1 MLLERPRQDSQIDV
15 YFLRGLKS
23 QLFARPQLPNLLD
36 AVKHYLFT
44 ICIILRRQNEIIR
57 MPARGESHFNSSGRK
72 IVDDRPLLRYAN
84 RIVQRKHDTSRTQT
98 DPLGDHCQRR
108 PQNRRI
114 RVKPTE
120 VQKVSLRRT
129 ESSETV
135 LVTIACAFQQHAI
148 LISR

>member
-1 MLLERPRQDSQIDV
+1 
-15 YFLRGLKS
+15 
-23 QLFARPQLPNLLD
+23 
-36 AVKHYLFT
+36 
-44 ICIILRRQNEIIR
+44 ILRRQNEIIR

-120 VQKVSLRRT
+120 VQKVSLRRPD
-129 ESSETV
+129 SSETV
-135 LVTIACAFQQHAI
+135 LVTIACAFKQQAI
-148 LISR
+148 LISSGGRAVVREEKQTEAHLSSILVARAGG